1 MRTQMRSTVLQ
12 ARCAMTLARAER
24 RQNPPRSRAGRC
36 TGEAGPRKPSSRSRS
51 PSSQPSCC
59 WPLSPSDPLVARIC
73 RHLRQCRHAGPT
85 GQDGVRGRMAV
96 RRAEGP
102 CPHGGCGRV
111 LRRADAV
118 VNDVVKPAVAHGRRI
133 RLHAAWEHFA
143 PTTSSTCG
151 DDAELDRVSS
161 ALLNCCLVANTPS
174 RFKTPFQQCVGGLLQ
189 TDPQER
195 AKTTTASSG
204 CRPRPF
210 QHKLCCVWALRG
222 RDRACTYQRASSP
235 STTGE

>member
-59 WPLSPSDPLVARIC
+59 WPLSPPDPLVARIC

-174 RFKTPFQQCVGGLLQ
+174 RFKTLFQQCSSVWAVYYKQIRKSEQRPPLHLRA
-189 TDPQER
+189 ER
-195 AKTTTASSG
+195 VSFSTNS
-204 CRPRPF
+204 
-210 QHKLCCVWALRG
+210 ALRG